1 MPILPRI
8 YWDWNYLSAIVE
20 LTTGMKLDEAG
31 LRQISS
37 RIQDGTRKFNLRE
50 GLTPKDDTLP
60 KRFFDEPLGKDKKAI
75 RGKNSRRCSRI
86 TTH

>member
-1 MPILPRI
+1 
-8 YWDWNYLSAIVE
+8 VE
-20 LTTGMKLDEAG
+20 LTTGLNLDEAG

-75 RGKNSRRCSRI
+75 RREELQKMLQDYYALRGWTEEGIPAS
-86 TTH
+86 